1 MVGKTVCLDHC
12 HTHGAIRTLTIIIG
26 DTEAT
31 FDIIDADNETGVI
44 VRMDGKEIT
53 IPLKVFLNSLFD
65 EKE

>member
-1 MVGKTVCLDHC
+1 M
-12 HTHGAIRTLTIIIG
+12 RTLTIIIG